1 MMYTT
6 NNKVPF
12 FDALSTEWDKKLDL
26 AALRKDLVKALKPF
40 DIQPGEHVMDV
51 GCGTGNLTQALL
63 DVLGADGRVTAVE
76 MSLDMIVRAQ
86 EKIGVEKEPRV
97 HWQVADIL
105 RPLPFKDGRFDR
117 IFCYQVWPHLQQPEA
132 MLKEFLRVL
141 KPGGQLHI
149 WHTDS
154 RDAINQIH
162 AKIKDPAIASDVLPP
177 AEEVAD
183 VLKKAGFTVS
193 QAAESAKDYLVTARK
208 P

>member
-6 NNKVPF
+6 SNKVPF
-12 FDALSTEWDKKLDL
+12 FDTLATEWDKKLDL
-26 AALRKDLVKALKPF
+26 PALRKNLVKALKPF
-40 DIQPGEHVMDV
+40 DIQPGEHVVDI

-63 DVLGADGRVTAVE
+63 DVLGVDGRVTAVE
-76 MSLDMIVRAQ
+76 ISLDMIVRAQ
-86 EKIGVEKEPRV
+86 EKIGIGEPRV
-97 HWQVADIL
+97 HWQVADVL
-105 RPLPFKDGRFDR
+105 RPLPFKDGSFDR
-117 IFCYQVWPHLQQPEA
+117 IFCYQVWPHLQEPEA

-154 RDAINQIH
+154 REAVNQMH
-162 AKIKDPAIASDVLPP
+162 AKIKDPAVASDVLLP
-177 AEEVAD
+177 AEEVAEL
-183 VLKKAGFTVS
+183 LKKAGFTVS